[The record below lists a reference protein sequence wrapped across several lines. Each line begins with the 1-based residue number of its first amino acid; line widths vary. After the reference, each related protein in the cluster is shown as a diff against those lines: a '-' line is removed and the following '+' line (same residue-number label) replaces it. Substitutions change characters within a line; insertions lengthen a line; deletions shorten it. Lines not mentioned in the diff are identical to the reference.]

1 MRIRVAY
8 PFRRGLTVARIATIL
23 VASMSA
29 KILAGYSRRS
39 TSLTMSS
46 SLGIEACERDRG
58 LTVCFGVSMGVRLP
72 SVDVCRDF
80 LMGRRL
86 VLFADRTQ
94 ILRFSRCSCL
104 WHIIAVLRL
113 EILRSQPL
121 HACLKAGDIRTRMP
135 RVLVKNFST
144 DDFGCRKSVTYD
156 CFVIIGEHVR
166 RVIAIIIHFLFLI
179 FQETRPERQ
188 VLVDAFL
195 TTLIQD

>member
-1 MRIRVAY
+1 MRIQVAY
-8 PFRRGLTVARIATIL
+8 SFSRSLTVARSATIL

-29 KILAGYSRRS
+29 EIFAGYSRRRA
-39 TSLTMSS
+39 SLTMSS

-58 LTVCFGVSMGVRLP
+58 LTVCFGISMGVRLP
-72 SVDVCRDF
+72 SVDVCRVF
-80 LMGRRL
+80 LTGRPL

-94 ILRFSRCSCL
+94 ILRLSHCSCL

-121 HACLKAGDIRTRMP
+121 QACLKADDIGTRMP

-144 DDFGCRKSVTYD
+144 DKSGCRKSVTYD
-156 CFVIIGEHVR
+156 CFVIIGEHVS
-166 RVIAIIIHFLFLI
+166 RVVAIIIYFLFLI